1 MKLSVASYIRSMAV
15 IAGLVDHA
23 KKELELAGLFDKD
36 SDYGGMIGKAVM
48 ELCKCF
54 ADQGHSGFSAGMVLE
69 LFRRLGKFEQLTP
82 VTDNS
87 KEWND
92 VSEMSGDK
100 NKLWQSKRNP
110 SFFSENGGK
119 SYYDV
124 NDKKRK
130 KNRSK
135 NNKKASEK
143 LTPDEIYEELCYTIP
158 SDKPSIFSRTIYRL
172 PTKEELMEVV
182 SYDLSPDEIYK
193 GLCYTIVGRGIMR
206 QKEKDTIVE
215 SSRLLNRMFP
225 GKYKD
230 VLKKAEA
237 ISLFRPRR

>member
-1 MKLSVASYIRSMAV
+1 MKLSVASYIRGMGV

-23 KKELELAGLFDKD
+23 KKELQLAGLFDKD

-54 ADQGHSGFSAGMVLE
+54 ADQGHSGFSAGMVLD

-135 NNKKASEK
+135 SPKKAS
-143 LTPDEIYEELCYTIP
+143 
-158 SDKPSIFSRTIYRL
+158 
-172 PTKEELMEVV
+172 EELMEVV